1 MRGAP
6 PTLTAGD
13 PPWVT
18 AGGPGLLPRV
28 RPTEH
33 WGGGG
38 GSGKSLES
46 YAVGFQNRV
55 GTSVILKQ
63 RKRWLNTSKTGASVL
78 ERLRKCPRREVP
90 WGSSESQ
97 GPRDNCSQPDGLRPG
112 PRDGLC
118 FSSASYE
125 LTQHIRPLPSPVMG
139 TVYQFVWETLL
150 ALYCDT
156 R

>member
-38 GSGKSLES
+38 GIWEVSGELRCGISEQGWDIRDTEAEEKMAEH
-46 YAVGFQNRV
+46 
-55 GTSVILKQ
+55 KQ
-63 RKRWLNTSKTGASVL
+63 DR
-78 ERLRKCPRREVP
+78 
-90 WGSSESQ
+90 
-97 GPRDNCSQPDGLRPG
+97 
-112 PRDGLC
+112 GLC
-118 FSSASYE
+118 VRA
-125 LTQHIRPLPSPVMG
+125 TQKMS
-139 TVYQFVWETLL
+139 
-150 ALYCDT
+150 
-156 R
+156 